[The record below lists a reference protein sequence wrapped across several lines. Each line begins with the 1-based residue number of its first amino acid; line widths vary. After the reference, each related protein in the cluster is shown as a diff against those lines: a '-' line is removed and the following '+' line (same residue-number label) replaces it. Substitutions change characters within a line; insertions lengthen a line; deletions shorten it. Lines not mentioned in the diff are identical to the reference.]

1 MNHYTKYVLITIL
14 IVFAMFIITHCLT
27 KLRVI
32 EGLEQL
38 TDDVTNTETLP
49 DTDTDTKTL
58 PDADTDTKTLPD
70 ADTDTKTLPDADT
83 PIIAQPENMKDV
95 HKQTTMS
102 AAPYVTTT
110 VSVTPPSLHNTQPI
124 GQSVLNTPQ
133 PIKQPAQ
140 NAVNSQLLNTAT
152 NKTPGNTPAIT
163 KSAVKTKNF

>member
-49 DTDTDTKTL
+49 DT
-58 PDADTDTKTLPD
+58 
-70 ADTDTKTLPDADT
+70 DTDTKTLPDADT